1 MLETERLLLRKF
13 KSGDWQDLYAYLS
26 LPEIY
31 RFEPGKPTS
40 LEEAKHLAEERSR
53 TNNFFAVVLKSSQ
66 KMIGHLYFEQ
76 VEPKEFL
83 TWELGYIFN
92 PAFQGQGYCTEA
104 AKRLLEYGFKELQA
118 HRITAFCDP
127 ANPASWKVLEKIG
140 LEREGHF
147 KQKAFFRRDR
157 QGQPVWHDCLAY
169 GILAGQYLTLFDV
182 AESQNA
188 AMNPHQEP
196 DDPPTPRR

>member
-1 MLETERLLLRKF
+1 VLETERLLIRKF
-13 KSGDWQDLYAYLS
+13 DANDWQDLYEYLS

-31 RFEPGKPTS
+31 RFEPGEPINA
-40 LEEAKHLAEERSR
+40 EQARQLAGERSQAD
-53 TNNFFAVVLKSSQ
+53 NFFAVVLKSGR

-76 VEPKEFL
+76 IEPKEFL

-92 PAFQGQGYCTEA
+92 PAFQRQGYCTEA
-104 AKRLLEYGFKELQA
+104 ARRIVEYGFKDLHA

-140 LEREGHF
+140 MQREGYF
-147 KQKAFFRRDR
+147 NQKAFFRRDS

-169 GILAGQYLTLFDV
+169 GILAAKGETPGGV
-182 AESQNA
+182 
-188 AMNPHQEP
+188 
-196 DDPPTPRR
+196 PT